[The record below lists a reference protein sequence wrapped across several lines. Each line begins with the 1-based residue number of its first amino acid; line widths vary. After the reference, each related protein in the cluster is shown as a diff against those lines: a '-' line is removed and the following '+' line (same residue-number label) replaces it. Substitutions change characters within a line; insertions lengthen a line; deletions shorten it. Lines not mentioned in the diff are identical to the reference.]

1 MLFAYLQHDNHDNNH
16 CSDFNSFW
24 KRLYQQMKLH
34 LHSFPRDKT
43 TQQYNFKH
51 HTLIITLWSDC
62 LSTVISES
70 VSNCLICCLIAWTT
84 AGTKDAGGKSRS
96 SHSTSAN
103 TSGEISVSSGN
114 RIKQESVSYVEAMVY
129 LGIPTYSSPDYLQYS
144 EMSL

>member
-1 MLFAYLQHDNHDNNH
+1 
-16 CSDFNSFW
+16 
-24 KRLYQQMKLH
+24 
-34 LHSFPRDKT
+34 
-43 TQQYNFKH
+43 
-51 HTLIITLWSDC
+51 
-62 LSTVISES
+62 